1 VGIVRD
7 GPEILGIAMRNTA
20 DRIRH
25 AISFE
30 VIGIILA
37 TPLAAFAFH
46 LPGGDSAVIV
56 VASATVAMLWNYVYN
71 LGFDHLMVKWR
82 GGTEKTALMRVF
94 HAIFFELGLLT
105 LMLPAIAWYLQ
116 ISIWQA
122 LIMDIALAAFYMVY
136 AFVFNWAY
144 DRVFP
149 LPEWQENKV

>member
-1 VGIVRD
+1 
-7 GPEILGIAMRNTA
+7 MRTTA

-25 AISFE
+25 AVSFE
-30 VIGIILA
+30 VIGIIIA

-71 LGFDHLMVKWR
+71 LGFDHAMQRLT
-82 GGTEKTALMRVF
+82 GGTAKTTRIRVA
-94 HAIFFELGLLT
+94 HAVLFELGLLMI
-105 LMLPAIAWYLQ
+105 MLPLVAWYLQ

-122 LIMDIALAAFYMVY
+122 LVMDIALALFYMGY

-149 LPEWQENKV
+149 LPEWQEAKAS

>member
-1 VGIVRD
+1 
-7 GPEILGIAMRNTA
+7 MRTTA

-25 AISFE
+25 AVSFE

-71 LGFDHLMVKWR
+71 LGFDHAMQRLT
-82 GGTEKTALMRVF
+82 GGTAKTTAIRVL
-94 HAIFFELGLLT
+94 HAVLFEVGLLT

-116 ISIWQA
+116 ISLWQA
-122 LIMDIALAAFYMVY
+122 LLMDIALALFYLCY
-136 AFVFNWAY
+136 AFVFNLAY

-149 LPEWQENKV
+149 LPEWQAAEKA

>member
-1 VGIVRD
+1 
-7 GPEILGIAMRNTA
+7 MRTTA

-30 VIGIILA
+30 AIGIILA

-56 VASATVAMLWNYVYN
+56 IASATVAMAWNYIYN
-71 LGFDHLMVKWR
+71 LGFDHAMQR
-82 GGTEKTALMRVF
+82 QTGGTAKTTRIRIL
-94 HAIFFELGLLT
+94 HAVLFELGLLAI
-105 LMLPAIAWYLQ
+105 MLPLVAWYLQ

-122 LIMDIALAAFYMVY
+122 LIMDIALALFYMAY

-149 LPEWQENKV
+149 LPEWKEAA

>member
-1 VGIVRD
+1 
-7 GPEILGIAMRNTA
+7 MRTTA

-25 AISFE
+25 AVSFE
-30 VIGIILA
+30 VIGIIIA

-71 LGFDHLMVKWR
+71 LGFDHLMQHLV
-82 GGTEKTALMRVF
+82 GGTAKTTRIRVA
-94 HAIFFELGLLT
+94 HAVLFELGLLMI
-105 LMLPAIAWYLQ
+105 MLPLVAWYLQ

-122 LIMDIALAAFYMVY
+122 LVMDIALALFYMGY

-149 LPEWQENKV
+149 LPEWKNEAA

>member
-1 VGIVRD
+1 
-7 GPEILGIAMRNTA
+7 MRTTA

-25 AISFE
+25 AVSFE
-30 VIGIILA
+30 VIGIIIA

-71 LGFDHLMVKWR
+71 LGFDHAMQRLT
-82 GGTEKTALMRVF
+82 GGTAKTTRIRVA
-94 HAIFFELGLLT
+94 HAVLFELGLLMI
-105 LMLPAIAWYLQ
+105 MLPLVAWYLQ
-116 ISIWQA
+116 ISLWQA
-122 LIMDIALAAFYMVY
+122 LVMDIALALFYMGY

-149 LPEWQENKV
+149 LPEWQEAKAN

>member
-1 VGIVRD
+1 
-7 GPEILGIAMRNTA
+7 MRTTA

-25 AISFE
+25 AVSFE

-71 LGFDHLMVKWR
+71 LGFDHVMQRLT
-82 GGTEKTALMRVF
+82 GGTAKTTRVRVL
-94 HAIFFELGLLT
+94 HAILFELGLLT

-122 LIMDIALAAFYMVY
+122 LVMDIALALFYMGY

-149 LPEWQENKV
+149 LPEWQQAKGA

>member
-1 VGIVRD
+1 
-7 GPEILGIAMRNTA
+7 MRTTA

-25 AISFE
+25 AVSFE

-56 VASATVAMLWNYVYN
+56 VASATVAMVWNYVYN
-71 LGFDHLMVKWR
+71 LGFDHAMQRLT
-82 GGTEKTALMRVF
+82 GGTAKTTRIRIA
-94 HAIFFELGLLT
+94 HAVLFELGLLT

-122 LIMDIALAAFYMVY
+122 LVMDIALALFYMGY
-136 AFVFNWAY
+136 AFVFNWGY

-149 LPEWQENKV
+149 LPEWKAKEA

>member
-1 VGIVRD
+1 
-7 GPEILGIAMRNTA
+7 MRTTA

-25 AISFE
+25 AVSFE
-30 VIGIILA
+30 VIGIIIA

-56 VASATVAMLWNYVYN
+56 VASATVAMLWNYIYN
-71 LGFDHLMVKWR
+71 LGFDHAMQRLT
-82 GGTEKTALMRVF
+82 GGTAKTTRIRVA
-94 HAIFFELGLLT
+94 HAVLFELGLLMI
-105 LMLPAIAWYLQ
+105 MLPLVAWYLQ

-122 LIMDIALAAFYMVY
+122 LIMDIALALFYMGY

-149 LPEWQENKV
+149 LPEWKKAA

>member
-1 VGIVRD
+1 
-7 GPEILGIAMRNTA
+7 MRTTA

-25 AISFE
+25 AVSFE
-30 VIGIILA
+30 VIGIIIA

-71 LGFDHLMVKWR
+71 LGFDHAMQRLT
-82 GGTEKTALMRVF
+82 GGTAKTTRIRVA
-94 HAIFFELGLLT
+94 HAVLFELGLLMI
-105 LMLPAIAWYLQ
+105 MLPLVAWYLQ

-122 LIMDIALAAFYMVY
+122 LVMDIALALFYMGY

-149 LPEWQENKV
+149 LPEWKAKEA

>member
-1 VGIVRD
+1 
-7 GPEILGIAMRNTA
+7 MRTTS

-30 VIGIILA
+30 AIGIVLA

-46 LPGGDSAVIV
+46 LPGSDSAVIV

-71 LGFDHLMVKWR
+71 LGFDHVMNAWR
-82 GGTEKTALMRVF
+82 GSTEKTTPIRVV
-94 HAIFFELGLLT
+94 HAIFFEMGLLA
-105 LMLPAIAWYLQ
+105 LMLPAIAWYLD
-116 ISIWQA
+116 ISLWQA
-122 LIMDIALAAFYMVY
+122 LVMDIALAVFYMVY

-149 LPEWQENKV
+149 LPEWQEKA